1 MYISSLIGLIRV
13 FSINIPRKA
22 LLTICKSFIRSHL
35 GYGDT
40 LHDKAENEHFQ
51 NKLEKVQYRAC
62 LTITV
67 AIQGTSRQ
75 KL

>member
-13 FSINIPRKA
+13 FSVNIPRKV
-22 LLTICKSFIRSHL
+22 LLTIYKSSIRSHL

-40 LHDKAENEHFQ
+40 LHNKPENEHFQ
-51 NKLEKVQYRAC
+51 NKSEKVQYRAC
-62 LTITV
+62 LTITG